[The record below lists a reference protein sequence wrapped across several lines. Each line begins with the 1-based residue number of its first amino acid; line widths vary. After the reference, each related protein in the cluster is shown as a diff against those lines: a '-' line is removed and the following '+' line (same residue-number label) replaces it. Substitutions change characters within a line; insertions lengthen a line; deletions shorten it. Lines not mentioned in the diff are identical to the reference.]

1 MTWLRQL
8 VAGLS
13 PRRPRPVIGFMVD
26 KMALGQDFVT
36 VLQFTPVSIMPPLL
50 HTHRLIDGQCSVTV
64 KTGSIIK

>member
-1 MTWLRQL
+1 M
-8 VAGLS
+8 GL
-13 PRRPRPVIGFMVD
+13 MVD